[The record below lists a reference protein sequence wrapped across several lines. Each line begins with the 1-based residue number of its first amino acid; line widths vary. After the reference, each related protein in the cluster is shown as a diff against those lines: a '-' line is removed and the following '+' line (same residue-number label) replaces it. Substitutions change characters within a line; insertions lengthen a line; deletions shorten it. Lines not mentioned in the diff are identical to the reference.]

1 VIVDIE
7 VVPQPLGTEGD
18 KYAHVEAAI
27 ALAQASGLHYEVNAL
42 GTTIE
47 GAPDVVG
54 AEFVITVCKIAEHR
68 AASENPTIDGLT
80 RKFRT

>member
-1 VIVDIE
+1 MIVDIE
-7 VVPQPLGTEGD
+7 VVPQPLGTTTD

-47 GAPDVVG
+47 GAPDVGVAAAAGHARVVPLGGRG
-54 AEFVITVCKIAEHR
+54 A
-68 AASENPTIDGLT
+68 S
-80 RKFRT
+80 